1 MSTEP
6 RDEEVRV
13 STLELFFDLVFV
25 FTITQLT
32 ATLAHDPTAE
42 GLLQVVLML
51 IVIWWMYAGYAWLT
65 NAIPPESPTRRLF
78 LLGGM
83 ACFLVISL
91 AIPTTFSGDGVVF
104 GAAYLA
110 VICFHTGLYVGSP
123 AWTTLGD
130 VLSFERF
137 NFATAILIIAAGI
150 VDDYGWGYVLW
161 GLALVPIWIT
171 RWLLS
176 VEGDPIRSNAH
187 FVERHGL
194 VVIVALGE
202 SVVAVGIGASGQ
214 PLSVEMLAVAV
225 LGLALSAGLWW
236 TYFGSDDDEPDVAL
250 AAIPIERK
258 ARGAINAY
266 YYSHLLILLGIVA
279 DAAGLERAIAH
290 PFDPLTFGLALAL
303 GGGSAIFF
311 LGDVLFRRSL
321 GIGHGTWRLIAGAL
335 ALATVPLGT
344 EGSALLQLAALVV
357 AVTGCLVAE
366 HVRRGRGPG
375 RDRDLSPAA
384 LGG

>member
-1 MSTEP
+1 MSPEARTSIESQ
-6 RDEEVRV
+6 DEDVRV

-32 ATLAHDPTAE
+32 ATLAHHPTAE
-42 GLLQVVLML
+42 GLLQVVVML
-51 IVIWWMYAGYAWLT
+51 VVIWWMYSGYAWLT
-65 NAIPPESPTRRLF
+65 NAIPPARTVRRLF

-104 GAAYLA
+104 AVAYLA

-123 AWTTLGD
+123 AWTTFGE
-130 VLSFERF
+130 VFSWERL
-137 NFATAILIIAAGI
+137 NFVAAAFILVAGI
-150 VDDYGWGYVLW
+150 VGDYGWGYLLW
-161 GLALVPIWIT
+161 APALALIWIT
-171 RWLLS
+171 PRVLR
-176 VEGDPIRSNAH
+176 VEGDPIRSNSH

-225 LGLALSAGLWW
+225 LGLALSVGLWW
-236 TYFGSDDDEPDVAL
+236 TYFGGDGDEPDEAL
-250 AAIPIERK
+250 AAIPIDRK
-258 ARGAINAY
+258 ARHALNGY
-266 YYSHLLILLGIVA
+266 YYAHLLILLGIIA

-290 PFDPLTFGLALAL
+290 PFDPLALGLALAL
-303 GGGSAIFF
+303 GGGSACFF
-311 LGDVLFRRSL
+311 VGDVLFRRSL
-321 GIGHGTWRLIAGAL
+321 GMAHGTWRLVAAAL

-357 AVTGCLVAE
+357 AVAGCLVAE
-366 HVRRGRGPG
+366 HLPATGGSVAE
-375 RDRDLSPAA
+375 SP
-384 LGG
+384 

>member
-1 MSTEP
+1 VSTDPATSIEAQ
-6 RDEEVRV
+6 DEDVRV

-32 ATLAHDPTAE
+32 ATLEHHPTAE
-42 GLLQVVLML
+42 GLLQIVLML
-51 IVIWWMYAGYAWLT
+51 IVIWWMYSGYAWLT
-65 NAIPPESPTRRLF
+65 NAIPPERAARRLF

-104 GAAYLA
+104 GVAYLV

-123 AWTTLGD
+123 VWTTFGE
-130 VLSFERF
+130 VFRWERLNLVAAAF
-137 NFATAILIIAAGI
+137 ILAAGI
-150 VDDYGWGYVLW
+150 IGDYGWGYALW
-161 GLALVPIWIT
+161 VPALALIWVT
-171 RWLLS
+171 PRVLG
-176 VEGDPIRSNAH
+176 VEGDPIRSNSH

-225 LGLALSAGLWW
+225 LGLALSVGLWW
-236 TYFGSDDDEPDVAL
+236 TYFGGDGDEPDEAL
-250 AAIPIERK
+250 AAIPVERK
-258 ARGAINAY
+258 ARHALNAY
-266 YYSHLLILLGIVA
+266 YYSHLLILLGIIA

-290 PFDPLTFGLALAL
+290 PFDPLAFGIALAL
-303 GGGSAIFF
+303 GGGSACFF
-311 LGDVLFRRSL
+311 VGDVLFRRSL
-321 GIGHGTWRLIAGAL
+321 EMAHGSWRLVAAAL

-366 HVRRGRGPG
+366 HLPASRESVAE
-375 RDRDLSPAA
+375 SP
-384 LGG
+384 